1 MHNSTELY
9 DISTYS
15 DEELYNILDLNI
27 EDNVSDGVLEAKILS
42 MVKKYD
48 TMDGETAE
56 LLTQFFIDIYAHFF
70 EIGSD
75 AGSDTEMDQE
85 VGHDTDENEYTE
97 GFVTGNY
104 GGNKSGKLIEYVNDY
119 DIGNTYTGN
128 TSFTNYEG
136 ITNDKP
142 GPTIS
147 RVFNVNEVKNRGV
160 LDINANERNEG
171 NAQLTKPV
179 DYKKDTLNPLLKQTV
194 KRVISIDSQY
204 RENKNKSSTEFTF
217 NLSEPLKD
225 VVSLKLYS
233 IQIPYTWYTI
243 SSNFGGNFFYIK
255 GNVAGIDNGD
265 HDYKIEIKS
274 GNYTSKELI
283 EAVKNSISNLKT
295 NTPDV
300 SFGTTDIAYDNNNV
314 LTTINIDIKEVF
326 GESNYYVKFPNVMQ
340 NGNIKSL
347 RDFLGYTDVS
357 YDICSVRSTVIN
369 NIMSDASFS
378 ISESVIQIDTY
389 TVSDTKTLSYTDL
402 DMSYNKINIT
412 VPGGT
417 YSIQTLVQRINNIL
431 EKTPGLD
438 ARHSFMKICNN
449 AYIVLNIKLSRAF
462 LQNIENIKTVVIFP
476 YNSGIW
482 YGSGSKLKF
491 PERINELSNVISE
504 NNTLITRYIIDA
516 SSDYIDIS
524 SNNPYYRQSYSI
536 LIPPSKNPVGYKL
549 NEYINA
555 INGEINKING
565 EINKINDLSGT
576 RMKYDG
582 SFVQFD
588 VSVNKIYTEKD
599 YEIQFNGNAIAGLF
613 DVSSGK
619 NIDLSYNSSFNSK
632 HYGANPPA
640 SINFDLDRGN
650 NISFILKDN
659 PTVKID
665 ISLNGSYS
673 RSETV
678 GGFIGLNNYFRGL
691 FSVSQDSFNN
701 NQNFLEKSSITGI
714 ALNDISMNI
723 RIRNYLNTSDYS
735 LNLKSKSNNWNR
747 NFNFNIDIDNKSI
760 ETTYNLSENSFIKS
774 NSVVNANLIE
784 LDASNNYFELIPFSD
799 INGLNT
805 PRNDYTIRIDL
816 SYNKS
821 TLYAIDE
828 IYDNINSIFD
838 NSMVLQGSNIRNT
851 DANTGKSIM
860 RVNINKTFTT
870 PDYKL
875 VFYDPASFITCY
887 TGVSN
892 TGNKYVQNTTWDT
905 TLGWILGF
913 REKIIYYLNDYIGEN
928 TNNCVLVGDTTVSTS
943 LYNYFL
949 IVLDDYTQNHLNDGL
964 VTITP
969 QETTI
974 DVEPYTYMCDPYGT
988 SQIAV
993 PLSAIDKSGRI
1004 TYTQRQLYT
1013 FNEKLLSNQ
1022 TRDKSYSK
1030 GPFVKDIFGIIPI
1043 KTSTLNPGTVYV
1055 ETAGTLQDQERLYF
1069 GPVNIHRMTIRL
1081 LNDRGDLVDL
1091 NNQNWSFSLVC
1102 EQLYRSNL

>member
-75 AGSDTEMDQE
+75 TGSDTEMDHE
-85 VGHDTDENEYTE
+85 VEHDTDENEYTE

-104 GGNKSGKLIEYVNDY
+104 GGNKSGKLIEYVNEY

-136 ITNDKP
+136 ISNNKP

-255 GNVAGIDNGD
+255 GDAPGIDNGD

-274 GNYTSKELI
+274 GNYNSKELT
-283 EAVKNSISNLKT
+283 ETVKTSISNLKT

-314 LTTINIDIKEVF
+314 LTTINIDIKEAF
-326 GESNYYVKFPNVMQ
+326 GESNYYVKFPNS
-340 NGNIKSL
+340 SL
-347 RDFLGYTDVS
+347 GSFLGYTDII
-357 YDICSVRSTVIN
+357 YDVCSVRSE
-369 NIMSDASFS
+369 NIMTDTSVF

-402 DMSYNKINIT
+402 DMSYNKINIS
-412 VPGGT
+412 VPDGS
-417 YSIQTLVQRINNIL
+417 YSIQTLVVKIDDIL
-431 EKTPGLD
+431 KNTPGLD
-438 ARHSFMKICNN
+438 ARHSFMQIRKNN
-449 AYIVLNIKLSRAF
+449 ISDISGYIVLNIKPSRAF

-476 YNSGIW
+476 NNSDHIW
-482 YGSGSKLKF
+482 FGSGSTLKF
-491 PERINELSNVISE
+491 PERINELSNVVSE
-504 NNTLITRYIIDA
+504 NNTLISRYIIDA

-524 SNNPYYRQSYSI
+524 SNNSYYTQSYSI
-536 LIPPSKNPVGYKL
+536 PIPPSPTVGYKL
-549 NEYINA
+549 DEYIGA
-555 INGEINKING
+555 INRSINQF
-565 EINKINDLSGT
+565 NDLSGT
-576 RMKYDG
+576 RMKYTDG
-582 SFVQFD
+582 SFVHFD
-588 VSVNKIYTEKD
+588 VSVNKIYTANDYFIVFDGSNIADLFDQSNNIPIKMSGKKIFGSSNTLTSDVNLINEK
-599 YEIQFNGNAIAGLF
+599 IQFILIDNSSVIIDLLF
-613 DVSSGK
+613 NEKYTDYNKFINDVSYQFSRITDIRNTNNPTPLSRSDISGTAFSSLK
-619 NIDLSYNSSFNSK
+619 LTINIDNYLTSADYSLKLKSNSNNWRKYLYFNDNKDLANDVVNDDIYHEYTYDLS
-632 HYGANPPA
+632 
-640 SINFDLDRGN
+640 N
-650 NISFILKDN
+650 N
-659 PTVKID
+659 
-665 ISLNGSYS
+665 
-673 RSETV
+673 
-678 GGFIGLNNYFRGL
+678 
-691 FSVSQDSFNN
+691 
-701 NQNFLEKSSITGI
+701 SSITG
-714 ALNDISMNI
+714 D
-723 RIRNYLNTSDYS
+723 
-735 LNLKSKSNNWNR
+735 KS
-747 NFNFNIDIDNKSI
+747 
-760 ETTYNLSENSFIKS
+760 
-774 NSVVNANLIE
+774 VNANLIN
-784 LDASNNYFELIPFSD
+784 LNASNSYFDLIPFSD

-805 PRNDYTIRIDL
+805 RNNDYTIRIDL
-816 SYNKS
+816 SYNGNTFAK
-821 TLYAIDE
+821 DE
-828 IYDNINSIFD
+828 IYDKINSVFD
-838 NSMVLQGSNIRNT
+838 DEPLLKGSFIRNT
-851 DANTGKSIM
+851 NAINTGKSIM
-860 RVNINKTFTT
+860 RVNFNKTFTT
-870 PDYKL
+870 KDYKL

-887 TGVSN
+887 SGVSN

-913 REKIIYYLNDYIGEN
+913 REKIIYYLTDYINDN

-969 QETTI
+969 QETSI
-974 DVEPYTYMCDPYGT
+974 DVEPYTYMCDPFGT

-993 PLSAIDKSGRI
+993 PLSAIDKNGRI

>member
-1 MHNSTELY
+1 MNNLHNSTELY
-9 DISTYS
+9 DVSTYT
-15 DEELYNILDLNI
+15 DKELYDILDLNI
-27 EDNVSDGVLEAKILS
+27 ENNVSDHVLEAKILS

-48 TMDGETAE
+48 TMSGETAE
-56 LLTQFFIDIYAHFF
+56 LLTQFFIDIYARFF
-70 EIGSD
+70 EISSD
-75 AGSDTEMDQE
+75 TGSDTE
-85 VGHDTDENEYTE
+85 TEYETEDDTE
-97 GFVTGNY
+97 GFTSGKY
-104 GGNKSGKLIEYVNDY
+104 AGNKSGELIENVKEY
-119 DIGNTYTGN
+119 DIGNTFTSN
-128 TSFTNYEG
+128 TSFSNYEG
-136 ITNDKP
+136 IPADVKSPKITQ
-142 GPTIS
+142 
-147 RVFNVNEVKNRGV
+147 VFNVNEVKNRGV
-160 LDINANERNEG
+160 LDITANERNTD

-255 GNVAGIDNGD
+255 GNAPGIDNGD
-265 HDYKIEIKS
+265 HDYKIEIRS

-283 EAVKNSISNLKT
+283 ETVKTSIHNLKT

-300 SFGTTDIAYDNNNV
+300 SFGTMDITYDSNNV

-326 GESNYYVKFPNVMQ
+326 GETNYYVKFPDVKSDKR
-340 NGNIKSL
+340 IKSL
-347 RDFLGYTDVS
+347 RDFLGYNDRIYDV
-357 YDICSVRSTVIN
+357 CSVRSGVITNIDSRDEFTVT
-369 NIMSDASFS
+369 D
-378 ISESVIQIDTY
+378 SVIQIDTY
-389 TVSDTKTLSYTDL
+389 TVSDTKTMGYDGL
-402 DMSYNKINIT
+402 DASYNKIYIS
-412 VPGGT
+412 VPDGS
-417 YSIQTLVQRINNIL
+417 YSIQMLVENINASLQNNPAL
-431 EKTPGLD
+431 DKT
-438 ARHSFMKICNN
+438 HSFMQIRKNDISDISG
-449 AYIVLNIKLSRAF
+449 YIVLNIKPTRAF

-476 YNSGIW
+476 DNSYIW
-482 YGSGSKLKF
+482 DGSGSKLKF
-491 PERINELSNVISE
+491 PAKINELSNVISE
-504 NNTLITRYIIDA
+504 NTTFKSRYIIDL

-524 SNNPYYRQSYSI
+524 SNNPYYTQSYKI
-536 LIPPSKNPVGYKL
+536 DIPKSPDVGYKL
-549 NEYINA
+549 DDYKDVINQS
-555 INGEINKING
+555 INTYP
-565 EINKINDLSGT
+565 DLSGT
-576 RMKYDG
+576 SMHYTDG
-582 SFVQFD
+582 SYVHFD
-588 VSVNKIYTEKD
+588 VSVNKIYTQND
-599 YEIQFNGNAIAGLF
+599 YYIRFNGNKIAELF
-613 DVSSGK
+613 DQSANK
-619 NIDLSYNSSFNSK
+619 NIDLSGQNVFSSRDDYDYSNLNIKDEKIQIRLKHNEDVSLSIVFTKGYSGFNDFINDLSNSF
-632 HYGANPPA
+632 
-640 SINFDLDRGN
+640 
-650 NISFILKDN
+650 
-659 PTVKID
+659 TD
-665 ISLNGSYS
+665 ISDVCN
-673 RSETV
+673 
-678 GGFIGLNNYFRGL
+678 LNNLKPLKKSTITG
-691 FSVSQDSFNN
+691 
-701 NQNFLEKSSITGI
+701 SSIGSITMTI
-714 ALNDISMNI
+714 NI
-723 RIRNYLNTSDYS
+723 DNSLRTSDYTLKLNSKNNNWVNYLDFNTGIQKNDYYVSTYS
-735 LNLKSKSNNWNR
+735 LKETSDISNN
-747 NFNFNIDIDNKSI
+747 
-760 ETTYNLSENSFIKS
+760 
-774 NSVVNANLIE
+774 SVIYDNLIE

-805 PRNDYTIRIDL
+805 LKNYYTIRIGL
-816 SYNKS
+816 SYNIGE
-821 TLYAIDE
+821 TYAMDE
-828 IYDNINSIFD
+828 IYDKINEVF
-838 NSMVLQGSNIRNT
+838 NTYPVLNDVSNKNPLLKGSYIRNNVPT
-851 DANTGKSIM
+851 TNTGNSIM
-860 RVNINKTFTT
+860 RLNINKTFTS

-913 REKIIYYLNDYIGEN
+913 REKIIYYLNEYIGEN
-928 TNNCVLVGDTTVSTS
+928 TNNCVFVGDTTVSTS

-969 QETTI
+969 QETSI

-993 PLSAIDKSGRI
+993 PLSAIDQNGRI
-1004 TYTQRQLYT
+1004 TETQRNLYT

-1022 TRDKSYSK
+1022 VKEKSYSK